1 MQQRHTAP
9 HLPAGR
15 LRAGALALAALFIA
29 LAPVPRPAAAQPA
42 AAPDART
49 LALAAGW
56 KAAFLCSGTFVAGL
70 SEQTLADTDLVGGYP
85 ELQPHIAA
93 LPARI
98 DRVAHLVEV
107 GFVDGFPPRIARYTP
122 GSGCAQLPVG
132 ASAADVPPPPEL
144 IGGPDLKAMDLKPWP
159 LGDAAATAPAP
170 RALDPLV
177 TDAMAGTRYGPGSR
191 TTAVLVV
198 HKGRILAERY
208 APGFTRHTPQ
218 RTWSVAK
225 SLTSALVG
233 RGTMLGLL
241 DPMKPAHIPEW
252 QQAGDPRA
260 AITVDQL
267 LRMQSGLHTG
277 GAGNRTDAVYF
288 GGQTVPE
295 TAAVAP
301 LETAPA
307 SRFRYA
313 NNDTLL
319 AARALMTDAG
329 DAAPAFATT
338 QLLWPAGMTRT
349 TIEGDWQGNPIL
361 SSQVWMT
368 ARDLARLALLHL
380 NDGRVGGTRL
390 LPEGWVRDATTPL
403 GPQPADERRQGYGRA
418 IWLLG
423 PAQGLPEGSYAFY
436 GNRGQAAIVVP
447 SEQLVVVRRGV
458 DPAGAGFDAAA
469 LTKDVIAALR

>member
-1 MQQRHTAP
+1 MT
-9 HLPAGR
+9 
-15 LRAGALALAALFIA
+15 LRALALALLFAL
-29 LAPVPRPAAAQPA
+29 PAIAQP
-42 AAPDART
+42 AAPDARA

-56 KAAFLCSGTFVAGL
+56 KAGFLCSGLFVAGL
-70 SEQTLADTDLVGGYP
+70 DEKTIAETDLVGGYP

-98 DRVAHLVEV
+98 DRTARLVEV
-107 GFVDGFPPRIARYTP
+107 SFDKAFPPRIARYTP

-132 ASAADVPPPPEL
+132 ARAADVPPPPEL
-144 IGGPDLKAMDLKPWP
+144 VGGPDLKAMDSKPWP
-159 LGDAAATAPAP
+159 LGDAGATAPTP
-170 RALDPLV
+170 RALAPLV
-177 TDAMAGTRYGPGSR
+177 AGAFGPRYGPGSL

-208 APGFTRHTPQ
+208 REGFTKHTPQ

-241 DPMKPAHIPEW
+241 DPLKPAHVPEW

-260 AITVDQL
+260 VISVDQL
-267 LRMQSGLHTG
+267 LRMQSGLFTNG
-277 GAGNRTDAVYF
+277 PGNRTDAVYF
-288 GGQTVPE
+288 GGQTVAE

-301 LETAPA
+301 LEVAPA
-307 SRFRYA
+307 TRFRYA

-329 DAAPAFATT
+329 EAAPAFATT

-349 TIEGDWQGNPIL
+349 TIEGDWLGNPIL

-380 NDGRVGGTRL
+380 NDGKVGGTRL
-390 LPEGWVRDATTPL
+390 LPEGWVQDATTPL
-403 GPQPADERRQGYGRA
+403 APQPTDERRQGYGRA

-436 GNRGQAAIVVP
+436 GNRGQAAIIVP
-447 SEQLVVVRRGV
+447 SRQLIIVRRGV

-469 LTKDVIAALR
+469 LTKDVIAVLRD

>member
-1 MQQRHTAP
+1 MKKP
-9 HLPAGR
+9 FL
-15 LRAGALALAALFIA
+15 LAALLLA
-29 LAPVPRPAAAQPA
+29 LPIAAQPA
-42 AAPDART
+42 AAPPDART

-70 SEQTLADTDLVGGYP
+70 DEKTIAETDLVGGYP
-85 ELQPHIAA
+85 ELMPHVAS

-98 DRVAHLVEV
+98 DRAARLVEV
-107 GFVDGFPPRIARYTP
+107 PFLDGLAPRIARYTP

-132 ASAADVPPPPEL
+132 ARAADVPPPPEL
-144 IGGPDLKAMDLKPWP
+144 IGGPDRKAMDAKPWP
-159 LGDAAATAPAP
+159 LGDADASAPAP
-170 RALDPLV
+170 RTLAAPIA
-177 TDAMAGTRYGPGSR
+177 DAFGPRYGKGSL

-208 APGFTRHTPQ
+208 RPGFTKHTPQ

-233 RGTMLGLL
+233 RGAMLGLL
-241 DPMKPAHIPEW
+241 DPLAPAHVPEW
-252 QQAGDPRA
+252 QNGGDPRA
-260 AITVDQL
+260 DLTVDQL

-277 GAGNRTDAVYF
+277 GPGNRTDAVYF
-288 GGQTVPE
+288 GGATVAE
-295 TAAVAP
+295 TAAVTP
-301 LETAPA
+301 LEVPPA
-307 SRFRYA
+307 TRFRYA

-329 DAAPAFATT
+329 EAAPAFATT

-349 TIEGDWQGNPIL
+349 TIEGDWLGNPIL

-380 NDGRVGGTRL
+380 NDGKVGSTRL
-390 LPEGWVRDATTPL
+390 LPEGWVKAATTPL
-403 GPQPADERRQGYGRA
+403 GPQPTDSSRQGYGRA

-423 PAQGLPEGSYAFY
+423 PAQGLPEGSFAFY
-436 GNRGQAAIVVP
+436 GNRGQAAIIVP
-447 SEQLVVVRRGV
+447 SAQLVVVRRGV